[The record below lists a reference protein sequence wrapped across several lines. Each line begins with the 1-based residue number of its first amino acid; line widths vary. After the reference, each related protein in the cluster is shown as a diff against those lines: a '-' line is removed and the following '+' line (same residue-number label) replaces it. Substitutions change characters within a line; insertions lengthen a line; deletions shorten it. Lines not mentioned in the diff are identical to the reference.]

1 MKSLYTTGIALSFLA
16 ALAATTSADDNRALR
31 AQLAGPH
38 EVPAVISAAHGEFSA
53 KVDDD
58 AQTIEYELSYEGLEG
73 NVLQSH
79 IHVGQHTASGGIM
92 IWLCSNLASPPTP
105 AGVQACPPPPAT
117 IHGTITAANVV
128 GPTTQGVTAGD
139 FADAIAAIRGGLAYV
154 NVHSSVSPSGE
165 IRGQLR

>member
-1 MKSLYTTGIALSFLA
+1 MRPLYLTGIALSFVT

-31 AQLAGPH
+31 ARLAGPN
-38 EVPAVISAAHGEFSA
+38 EVPAVISAAHGAFSA
-53 KVDDD
+53 KIDDD

-73 NVLQSH
+73 NILQSH
-79 IHVGQHTASGGIM
+79 IHVGQRTAAGGIM

-105 AGVQACPPPPAT
+105 AGIQPCPPPPAT
-117 IHGTITAANVV
+117 IHGTVTAANVV
-128 GPTTQGVTAGD
+128 GPTGQGVPPGS

-165 IRGQLR
+165 IRGQIK